1 MDKEEARRIADA
13 LLAKERRTRKWNP
26 RVPFLVRSPDSS
38 RLDRQREW
46 ELFRQAHLGVLGSWG
61 AAFALVFAPAVIG
74 FLFLVFEPHPVSAWY
89 TVAWIGAILVPEALA
104 LCHVRAELARL
115 AREEPGRPQSGRPG

>member
-13 LLAKERRTRKWNP
+13 LLAKERRASKWNP

-38 RLDRQREW
+38 RLNRRREW
-46 ELFRQAHLGVLGSWG
+46 ELFRQAHINVLGSRG
-61 AAFALVFAPAVIG
+61 AAFALVLAPAAIG
-74 FLFLVFEPHPVSAWY
+74 FLFLAFEPHPVGAWY
-89 TVAWIGAILVPEALA
+89 TVAWLCAVLVPEALA

-115 AREEPGRPQSGRPG
+115 ARDEPD